1 MSARRVLVVI
11 VAVALLASGGTA
23 WASHQFNDV
32 PNDSQF
38 HDAIAAIRGAGIT
51 TGFPDGGYH
60 PNDPVTRAA
69 MAAFMSRGFG
79 RVGFDEDNI
88 SIDDSNTP
96 TTVTDTAITAG
107 ATGSGGGFV
116 QVTGTA
122 TIATDNADDEC
133 PCLVFLSIWDGTTT
147 LGSVSGVL
155 SNDDLV
161 FGEQTTLTMSTNA
174 VYPIPAGTTRTY
186 RLRGTFLDA
195 SDDVDITFDG
205 GISAVYVPFGPTGGN
220 TL

>member
-1 MSARRVLVVI
+1 M
-11 VAVALLASGGTA
+11 AVGLMLAGGTGA

-32 PNDSQF
+32 PTDSQF
-38 HDAIAAIRGAGIT
+38 HNAIAAIRGAGIT

-60 PNDPVTRAA
+60 PNEPVTRAA

-79 RVGFDEDNI
+79 RVGFDEDTINLDE
-88 SIDDSNTP
+88 DDHNTP
-96 TTVTDTAITAG
+96 TTITDTAITAG

-116 QVTGTA
+116 QVSGTA
-122 TIATDNADDEC
+122 TAGATDADSDC
-133 PCLVFLSIWDGTTT
+133 PCLVFLSIFDGTTT

-155 SNDDLV
+155 SQSDLV
-161 FGEQTTLTMSTNA
+161 FGDQASLTLSTTA
-174 VYPIPAGTTRTY
+174 VFPIAAGATRTY
-186 RLRGTFLDA
+186 RLRGTFVDT
-195 SDDVDITFDG
+195 SDPIDVTFDG